1 MCQDPG
7 KGRTGNIRGEAGGY
21 DGQETGRDLEVR
33 WKPEAEWR
41 KNGFVMKEGDN
52 IWQIERELLRLLEGR
67 NCVRHMP
74 GILPCLRSHR
84 SHGEGGVTEDG
95 VPKATTGNEISLYN
109 ELLKKN
115 ISGHMYPVEDETT
128 CRYSGILDKGELT
141 GKEISEMGL
150 YDSDGDLIAYRTFL
164 RKGKDEDIPL
174 IFDMDEVF

>member
-1 MCQDPG
+1 MADS
-7 KGRTGNIRGEAGGY
+7 KGIITVIGRKKLCKAHAG
-21 DGQETGRDLEVR
+21 DITLPPITQIA
-33 WKPEAEWR
+33 W
-41 KNGFVMKEGDN
+41 GD
-52 IWQIERELLRLLEGR
+52 
-67 NCVRHMP
+67 
-74 GILPCLRSHR
+74 
-84 SHGEGGVTEDG
+84 GGVTEDG

-128 CRYSGILDKGELT
+128 CRYSGTLGKGELT